1 MTFLGVLKNKDAM
14 ESLMVELPEGA
25 TFGQLVAQLDVLV
38 SESLAP
44 WAWNKEERCFSP
56 YILAMRNLVD
66 VEDSQVALADGDEI
80 LILAP
85 AVGG

>member
-1 MTFLGVLKNKDAM
+1 MTFLGVLKDKDAM
-14 ESLMVELPEGA
+14 ESLTVELPEGA
-25 TFGQLVAQLDVLV
+25 TFGQLVAKLDALV

-44 WAWNKEERCFSP
+44 WAWNKEERGFSP